1 VLDSE
6 LETRDYMGRE
16 EVTLLLDRQLS
27 SLRRDDASKRPGVI
41 SHAGE
46 DITSTLSAM
55 IDQALLT
62 YSKDVIARADFA
74 LASAGGQIVP
84 SQTTPTLVLDR
95 PRLWRSVLLGKSKV
109 TGRNALTLLWGENS
123 PGICWPFEGS
133 KGQVGIAF
141 ATRVKVTDVTIDH
154 VARELVS
161 RTSSGSAP
169 KDVEVVSCREPR
181 GFKPSLSLT
190 SRS

>member
-1 VLDSE
+1 
-6 LETRDYMGRE
+6 
-16 EVTLLLDRQLS
+16 
-27 SLRRDDASKRPGVI
+27 
-41 SHAGE
+41 
-46 DITSTLSAM
+46 M

-84 SQTTPTLVLDR
+84 SQTTRTLILDR

-169 KDVEVVSCREPR
+169 KDIEVVSVRRRACEPVVPV
-181 GFKPSLSLT
+181 GS
-190 SRS
+190 